1 MRRFASLDKG
11 WREAG
16 RRRERVQT
24 DKFRLGWKMTVL
36 KEKEVE
42 SYLYLRAIKLLGRYV
57 GGHSLTTFTIRD
69 RCGSNLPNLEKNVN
83 QVVKI
88 PQKNRST

>member
-42 SYLYLRAIKLLGRYV
+42 SYMRAIKLLGRYV
-57 GGHSLTTFTIRD
+57 GGHSLTTLTIRGE
-69 RCGSNLPNLEKNVN
+69 CG
-83 QVVKI
+83 
-88 PQKNRST
+88 